1 MKLWNKLASRR
12 GETLTETLAGIL
24 IVGLA
29 SAVLAGMIAAST
41 RMNAAAATAD
51 AALYAAVTKAERGEP
66 AGGET
71 VTVKVTVTVD
81 GESRTFPSSLCGD
94 RELPLYSY
102 RFQKGAA
109 P

>member
-1 MKLWNKLASRR
+1 MKQSLRNKLTSRR

-29 SAVLAGMIAAST
+29 SAVLAGMIAASA
-41 RMNAAAATAD
+41 RINAAAVAAD
-51 AALYAAVTKAERGEP
+51 AALYAAVTKAEKGDRI
-66 AGGET
+66 GGET
-71 VTVKVTVTVD
+71 VNVEVTVAGTPH
-81 GESRTFPSSLCGD
+81 EFPSALCGD
-94 RELPLYSY
+94 GELPLCSY